1 MKPEI
6 TNKQLRSFG
15 LLVGGIFAGIAL
27 WPAIFHGAQIRTWAG
42 ALAAILL
49 LPALVYSR
57 SLYWVHKGWMALG
70 HIMGSINTRIILG
83 LVFFVIVTPIG
94 FVRRLLGKDPMGT
107 KLKPAAESYRVS
119 KKARPP
125 SHLTRQF

>member
-1 MKPEI
+1 MKGEV
-6 TNKQLRSFG
+6 TTKQLRSFG
-15 LLVGGIFAGIAL
+15 LLVGSIFAVIAI
-27 WPAIFHGAQIRTWAG
+27 WPAIFHGAGTRDWPA
-42 ALAAILL
+42 AAAAILL
-49 LPALVYSR
+49 LPALVYPR

-94 FVRRLLGKDPMGT
+94 FVRRLFGKDPMGT
-107 KLKPAAESYRVS
+107 KLEPGADSYRVS
-119 KKARPP
+119 KEARPP